1 MTYTYISRESE
12 IAWVTPPTPSP
23 KSSTGIAAT
32 NLRTMLGCTPTMKA
46 ELLWCLNTVTRHQ
59 SYKSNKGIGDLFCAM
74 FPDSDSAHSFAC
86 GSDKF

>member
-32 NLRTMLGCTPTMKA
+32 NLRTMLGCTSTMKA
-46 ELLWCLNTVTRHQ
+46 ELLWCLNTVTKHQ
-59 SYKSNKGIGDLFCAM
+59 SYKSNKGFGDLFRAM
-74 FPDSDSAHSFAC
+74 FPDSDSAHYFAC
-86 GSDKF
+86 SSDKF